1 MPLTHLTFNSPAIAR
16 NAHGLAATNMITAET
31 VQNIRALQEHAP
43 LSARFSTKGGELDL
57 VDRYLDK
64 WLAQSND
71 HTQLTVFVEPKLQSG
86 YPDVV
91 AVYWDPS
98 VAAQWPKARS
108 ELTPTDIRMAHHAYL
123 ARKVD
128 LKALK
133 ALAPGR
139 KLDPALNRL
148 LDAGIFVQGKTTLLQ
163 CPMSEIFAVRRL
175 VAIEAKLCAARR
187 GLDQAFQ
194 NTWFASESYLLVP
207 ALPKNPE
214 FLDAARR
221 LGVGILEEATP
232 IEKSAVRARRDR
244 IPKSYPS
251 WLFNEWAWRSTL

>member
-1 MPLTHLTFNSPAIAR
+1 MSFSPRILDCPAA
-16 NAHGLAATNMITAET
+16 AFSVHGLAVANMITAAT
-31 VQNIRALQEHAP
+31 LQNIKALQEHAP
-43 LSARFSTKGGELDL
+43 LTARFSTKGEELDL

-71 HTQLTVFVEPKLQSG
+71 HTNLTVFVEPKLQSG

-98 VAAQWPKARS
+98 VAAQWPTARG

-128 LKALK
+128 IEALK
-133 ALAPGR
+133 VLAPGR
-139 KLDPALNRL
+139 KLDAALNRL
-148 LDAGIFVQGKTTLLQ
+148 LDAGIFIQGKTTLRQ
-163 CPMSEIFAVRRL
+163 RPMSEIFAVRRL

-207 ALPKNPE
+207 ALPKNSE

-221 LGVGILEEATP
+221 LGVGILEETTP
-232 IEKSAVRARRDR
+232 IERSAVRARRDR

>member
-1 MPLTHLTFNSPAIAR
+1 MSFTQLQFKTPAAAL
-16 NAHGLAATNMITAET
+16 NVHSLATSNMITAET
-31 VQNIRALQEHAP
+31 VQNIKALQEHAP
-43 LSARFSTKGGELDL
+43 LTARFSTKGKELDL
-57 VDRYLDK
+57 VDRYLEK
-64 WLAQSND
+64 WLSQSND
-71 HTQLTVFVEPKLQSG
+71 HTQLTIFVEPKLQSG

-98 VAAQWPKARS
+98 VAGRWPRARG
-108 ELTPTDIRMAHHAYL
+108 ELTPMDIRMAHHAYL
-123 ARKVD
+123 SRKVD

-139 KLDPALNRL
+139 KMDAALNRL
-148 LDAGIFVQGKTTLLQ
+148 LDADIFVQGKTTLLQ
-163 CPMSEIFAVRRL
+163 RPMSDIFAVRRL
-175 VAIEAKLCAARR
+175 VAIEAKLCAAQR

-194 NTWFASESYLLVP
+194 NTWFASESYLLIP

-221 LGVGILEEATP
+221 LGVGILEETTP

>member
-1 MPLTHLTFNSPAIAR
+1 MPSTQPPSDCPAIKFA
-16 NAHGLAATNMITAET
+16 AHGLPLANMITATT
-31 VQNIRALQEHAP
+31 VRSIKALQVHAP
-43 LSARFSTKGGELDL
+43 LTARISTKGEELDL
-57 VDRYLDK
+57 VDRYLEK
-64 WLAQSND
+64 WLAQSDD
-71 HTQLTVFVEPKLQSG
+71 HTNLTIFVEPKLQSG

-98 VAAQWPKARS
+98 VAAEWPAARG
-108 ELTPTDIRMAHHAYL
+108 ELTPTDIRIAHHAYL

-128 LKALK
+128 MNALK

-139 KLDPALNRL
+139 KLNAALNRL
-148 LDAGIFVQGKTTLLQ
+148 LDAGIFTQGKTTLLQ
-163 CPMSEIFAVRRL
+163 RPIAEIFAVRRL

-194 NTWFASESYLLVP
+194 NTWFASESYLLIP

-221 LGVGILEEATP
+221 LGVGILEETTP